1 MQTFNQ
7 KLAPFFENLSYQDTK
22 LLHRAVSYL
31 VLLDNVKL
39 YDEMMNLLSSKEQSK
54 ALLRSIKL
62 AVTDSY
68 LTRSIWRSCLRV
80 YREGLSIEESA
91 RKEGLQASD
100 LYFVLE
106 GLPERNLDGLI
117 NYAKTGDFLLQ
128 PLPKKEFNSIIK
140 NMNKFC
146 KLLVYRKLTFLYTS
160 DYALLP
166 EDLLSELNTKAIK
179 LLRYYEHFQKNGE
192 HDLLRIENYVK
203 QGVKNYLTNF
213 IHYNTTK
220 KRARMF
226 NLATS
231 CGLCKA
237 CVANEGACTSPYDS
251 CHVSTYR
258 IDIGKSDA
266 LLNEVSGYT
275 SRLSSSSLKL
285 QEKEVYQVLKRSLD
299 PELSKFIDIIYDKKS
314 EDFEQWLSITKN
326 VKIDE
331 LQDQRKLANYA
342 LSYLGISKSF
352 MQKTLKSK
360 YNRLGLND

>member
-7 KLAPFFENLSYQDTK
+7 KLAPFFENLSYHDTK
-22 LLHRAVSYL
+22 LTHKAVSYL

-39 YDEMMNLLSSKEQSK
+39 YDEMMHLLSSQEQVKS
-54 ALLRSIKL
+54 LLKPIKI

-91 RKEGLQASD
+91 RIEGLEASD
-100 LYFVLE
+100 LYFCLE
-106 GLPERNLDGLI
+106 GLPDRNLDGFV
-117 NYAKTGDFLLQ
+117 NYAKTGDFLLK

-140 NMNKFC
+140 SMNKFC

-179 LLRYYEHFQKNGE
+179 LLRYYEHFQKNGQ
-192 HDLLRIENYVK
+192 HDLVRIENYVK

-226 NLATS
+226 SVATS

-251 CHVSTYR
+251 CHVSTFR
-258 IDIGKSDA
+258 INIGTSEE
-266 LLNEVSGYT
+266 LLNEVSGYNT
-275 SRLSSSSLKL
+275 TFMSAAVKL
-285 QEKEVYQVLKRSLD
+285 QEKEVYHTLRDSLS
-299 PELSKFIDIIYDKKS
+299 PELSKFLDIMYDTNS
-314 EDFEQWLSITKN
+314 DEFEQWLSITKN
-326 VKIDE
+326 VKIEE

-342 LSYLGISKSF
+342 LAYLGISKSY

-360 YNRLGLND
+360 YRRLGLND